1 MFIVSR
7 GMDAD
12 GSILAS
18 NTVDGGLGSVETIG
32 KLWLLS
38 RKKTRRPEQAFC
50 PMSVPD
56 ESHSQLSIADI
67 LPLDFDFG
75 KYISLALKKAQHP
88 M

>member
-1 MFIVSR
+1 
-7 GMDAD
+7 MDAD

-38 RKKTRRPEQAFC
+38 RKKNCRPPEQAFC
-50 PMSVPD
+50 PLSLPD

-75 KYISLALKKAQHP
+75 KYFSLALKKAQHP